1 MTTFLRSL
9 VLGATPRRAALL
21 GCSTLCGGAAIVH
34 ATRSTAVSASAAATD
49 KELNDMWAAAV
60 DGWIN
65 VPGCESLTTDEGVLY
80 MAPKADAA
88 ARPIPRLVAK
98 STIFSLTAWNPMG
111 KDAPYATNEAQ
122 NEYLARDLTKL
133 RPEPR
138 AVWQAFGFHVNEGWR
153 ENGFSVAFANEE
165 RVFGRKS
172 ILKLA
177 RKYRQAAIY
186 VYHFEPAPEGAG
198 RDNNGYIVRELL
210 WVGEDYGKIDEKDS
224 TRMQILA
231 APPKT
236 PLAAQEWRPAE

>member
-1 MTTFLRSL
+1 M
-9 VLGATPRRAALL
+9 RA
-21 GCSTLCGGAAIVH
+21 GGRVTHCDHAAPTSARAPPWCVAGELKKARANDGTIEF
-34 ATRSTAVSASAAATD
+34 VSAETRQRF
-49 KELNDMWAAAV
+49 
-60 DGWIN
+60 I
-65 VPGCESLTTDEGVLY
+65 TEGAQCLVWNYLPQIVRD
-80 MAPKADAA
+80 AADAA
-88 ARPIPRLVAK
+88 AA
-98 STIFSLTAWNPMG
+98 